1 MASDAKTIEDLITT
15 LRSLFPQ
22 MDDIADRILK
32 ENPDLRGIDPLKGPY
47 FELGK
52 LLSIFTM
59 DFLVYAYGKGARG
72 YIHKPS
78 QN

>member
-1 MASDAKTIEDLITT
+1 MTKSTKTIDELITS
-15 LRSLFPQ
+15 LRGLFPQ

-32 ENPDLRGIDPLKGPY
+32 ENPDLKGIDSTGPY
-47 FELGK
+47 FKLGK
-52 LLSIFTM
+52 LISIFTM
-59 DFLVYAYGKGARG
+59 DFLMYAYGKGARG